1 MNRLQTIKKAGQRHR
16 GSHSANGANAGNHKQ
31 SEMSKT
37 TTRATGVKRI
47 SENHGKRFL
56 QEAFY
61 HEQQTLVQRLE
72 LAEKSITHQGKRGDV
87 TEKHFIATL
96 RAYLPKRYSVD
107 SAIVIDSTGRT
118 SDQMDVVIYDPQ
130 YTPTLLD
137 QHDHKYVPAEAVY
150 AVIEVKPT
158 VNKGYLDYAGKKA
171 ASVRRLKRTS
181 IPIPHA
187 GGTYPA
193 KPLFEITA
201 GLIAPNI
208 EWADGFGTT
217 FLGHHAALKKEC
229 RLDCVL
235 ALTHASF
242 DIFDSSVNHTISP
255 GKNAL
260 VFFTFRLLQ
269 KLQSLGTV
277 PAICWNAYASQLAS
291 PDSTQGVTH
300 V

>member
-1 MNRLQTIKKAGQRHR
+1 MTKQKKIARGAKRL
-16 GSHSANGANAGNHKQ
+16 
-31 SEMSKT
+31 SET
-37 TTRATGVKRI
+37 Q
-47 SENHGKRFL
+47 GKEFL
-56 QEAFY
+56 QEAF
-61 HEQQTLVQRLE
+61 HHQQLALLQNLT

-87 TEKHFIATL
+87 TERHFIATL
-96 RAYLPKRYSVD
+96 RAYLSRRYAVD
-107 SAIVIDSTGRT
+107 SAIVIDSNGKT

-137 QHDHKYVPAEAVY
+137 QQDHKYVPAEAVY
-150 AVIEVKPT
+150 AVMEVKPT
-158 VNKGYLDYAGKKA
+158 INKGYLEYAGKKA

-208 EWADGFGTT
+208 EWTEGFGTA
-217 FLGHHAALKKEC
+217 FLGHHATLKKEC

-235 ALTHASF
+235 AVSKASF
-242 DIFDSSVNHTISP
+242 DIYDPSLNHTVVT
-255 GKNAL
+255 GRNTL
-260 VFFTFRLLQ
+260 VFFLFRLLQ

-277 PAICWNAYASQLAS
+277 PAIDWNAYASQLANQKK
-291 PDSTQGVTH
+291 TK
-300 V
+300 

>member
-1 MNRLQTIKKAGQRHR
+1 
-16 GSHSANGANAGNHKQ
+16 
-31 SEMSKT
+31 MSKT
-37 TTRATGVKRI
+37 TKPTAGAKGV
-47 SENHGKRFL
+47 SEVHGKKFL

-61 HEQQTLVQRLE
+61 HEQLTLLQRLQ

-87 TEKHFIATL
+87 TEKHFITTL
-96 RAYLPKRYSVD
+96 RAYLPKRYAVD

-130 YTPTLLD
+130 YTPTMLD
-137 QHDHKYVPAEAVY
+137 QHDHKYVTAEAVY
-150 AVIEVKPT
+150 AVMEVKPT
-158 VNKGYLDYAGKKA
+158 INKGYLDYAGKKA

-193 KPLFEITA
+193 KVLFEIPA

-208 EWADGFGTT
+208 EWSDGFGTT

-242 DIFDSSVNHTISP
+242 DIFDSTVNHTISP
-255 GKNAL
+255 GRNAL

-291 PDSTQGVTH
+291 PISTQRATH